1 MRKLTGMQWRLFT
14 CLVALLT
21 FGPALHGQS
30 EPASLSQDLIDLLAT
45 NSQQTVRVIVS
56 GDPEQSRAAGRRVG
70 ARERRLLSQSVVLE
84 LSPAQLRRLAHEG
97 VRNLSGDLPVAAAMV
112 VTNPTIGADQVW
124 AGWGGGL
131 LGLGSYP
138 GVNGQGIGVAVLDSG
153 MAATH
158 TALKSQIAASV
169 DLISTATGTKDEFG
183 HGTHVAGIIAGR
195 ANGSAATPLFSTG
208 VAPGARLIN
217 VRVLGADGS
226 GLTSDVIAGIDWVI
240 ANRQR
245 YNIRVI
251 NMSLGHPV
259 TEPSATDPLCQA
271 VVRAVNAGI
280 VVVASAGNSGR
291 TPAGRTVL
299 GGISSPGNSPYAI
312 TVGALST
319 QGTAKRNDDKVA
331 SYSSRGPTRFELA
344 VKPDIVA
351 PGTRIVAPEAFNS
364 WITSTYP
371 TLHAG
376 GSGDNAYMTLSGTSM
391 SAAVVSGGVALLL
404 QAKPTLTPAQ
414 VKLALQTTATFMPDA
429 GLIGG
434 GAGSVN
440 LRAARQSA
448 SDGLLTGLVTTIG
461 GLLPS
466 SNGVAFWDGGTLI
479 RRVYD
484 GPGIRRFGVLE
495 LPLVWL
501 NPGLLHW
508 GDLNLLGAQN
518 PLASTAPNYI
528 IWGEVGGWTSSSYII
543 WGETIVTPQSDYIIW
558 GESNESYIIWGESR
572 KDYIIWGETMLF
584 PEAQ

>member
-1 MRKLTGMQWRLFT
+1 MPLRLFA
-14 CLVALLT
+14 CLVALLVL
-21 FGPALHGQS
+21 GPALHGQS
-30 EPASLSQDLIDLLAT
+30 EPASLSQDLVDLLAT

-70 ARERRLLSQSVVLE
+70 ARELRVLSQSVVLE
-84 LSPAQLRRLAHEG
+84 LSPAQLRQLAREG
-97 VRNLSGDLPVAAAMV
+97 VRNLSGDLPVAAAML

-131 LGLGSYP
+131 LGLSSYP

-153 MAATH
+153 VAATH
-158 TALKSQIAASV
+158 KALKSQIAASV
-169 DLISTATGTKDEFG
+169 DLISTATGTNDEFG
-183 HGTHVAGIIAGR
+183 HGTHVAGIIAGW
-195 ANGSAATPLFSTG
+195 ASGTAATPLFKTG

-240 ANRQR
+240 ANRSR

-251 NMSLGHPV
+251 NLSLGHSV
-259 TEPSATDPLCQA
+259 TEPSSTDPLCQA
-271 VVRAVNAGI
+271 VARAVNAGI

-299 GGISSPGNSPYAI
+299 GGISSPGNSPFAI

-319 QGTAKRNDDKVA
+319 QGTPKRADDKVA
-331 SYSSRGPTRFELA
+331 AYSSRGPTRFEFAL
-344 VKPDIVA
+344 KPDIVA

-364 WITSTYP
+364 WIIATYP

-376 GSGDNAYMTLSGTSM
+376 GAGDNAYMTLSGTSM

-404 QAKPTLTPAQ
+404 QAKPNLTPAQ
-414 VKLALQTTATFMPDA
+414 VKLALQATATFMPGA

-440 LRAARQSA
+440 LLAARQTV
-448 SDGLLTGLVTTIG
+448 SDGLVTGLVTTIG
-461 GLLPS
+461 GVLTPS
-466 SNGVAFWDGGTLI
+466 SGMTFWDGGTLI

-484 GPGIRRFGVLE
+484 GPGRRLLGLLE
-495 LPLVWL
+495 LPLVWS
-501 NPGLLHW
+501 NTDLLHW
-508 GDLNLLGAQN
+508 GDLNLVGSSN

-528 IWGEVGGWTSSSYII
+528 IWGEVGGWTSSYYII

-558 GESNESYIIWGESR
+558 GESGYIIWGESNGG
-572 KDYIIWGETMLF
+572 YILWGESTLA